1 MCELKVIFKEE
12 VIMENVVRITD
23 ENGSITLQG
32 MLGDVKTVS
41 GKIIDVN
48 MTKQQAIIDI

>member
-1 MCELKVIFKEE
+1 MG
-12 VIMENVVRITD
+12 NVVRITD

>member
-1 MCELKVIFKEE
+1 MCELKVIFKGE
-12 VIMENVVRITD
+12 VIMGNVVRITD